1 MSEKFDTTPL
11 CMRVC
16 RPKTKGWLLMEA
28 TEVEPVAARMCAKT
42 AVVDVLAQMEWKLAS
57 FMGGELV
64 LNSAGRRPWP

>member
-1 MSEKFDTTPL
+1 
-11 CMRVC
+11 
-16 RPKTKGWLLMEA
+16 MEA